1 MNDSKE
7 DGYTSI
13 ESRLY
18 HDIKEQDILAT
29 IIKEKLTSSGILEKS
44 ENTSAICK
52 EMTKNFITSGKIKVD
67 HLNLHHAYL
76 YHLYKKN
83 KKKIS

>member
-1 MNDSKE
+1 MYFPSAW
-7 DGYTSI
+7 GYRFS
-13 ESRLY
+13 L
-18 HDIKEQDILAT
+18 LA
-29 IIKEKLTSSGILEKS
+29 LPSGILEKS

-76 YHLYKKN
+76 YDLYKEN